1 MVATAAAA
9 RRRLS
14 TALAT
19 AHLSTCADV
28 VVPVNRCDLS
38 AALTSR
44 LTVRCALTLTLLT
57 LTLTLTLALA
67 LPPPP
72 HCADR
77 ALPHLH
83 ASSELRS
90 LRSPPSFPY
99 THTRRA
105 AALWRSTLAFS
116 STFHESDSLRA
127 QVYLSQAVRVS
138 VPSPAGG
145 GIGIGKMER
154 TG

>member
-1 MVATAAAA
+1 MATAAAA

-116 STFHESDSLRA
+116 STFHESDSPHRPIITVASRA
-127 QVYLSQAVRVS
+127 SVRPFACRRRVRNRKNG
-138 VPSPAGG
+138 VN
-145 GIGIGKMER
+145 R
-154 TG
+154 